1 MNASKILFFRTNRM
15 SGRLNVSEGVACG
28 RPVQRTPCIYYPQ
41 KYETPI
47 HVKSTKIVIFVSDT
61 LHFYKSLS
69 GFENF
74 WPRPGNHRYRKFFS
88 GWYSVPIGSQNF
100 LSGQFPV
107 PIGTNIGTQDF
118 WILMGTDP
126 CYWVWFFQHWLV
138 RQLGCLVATDETWVR
153 DDNAHILRIKYRF
166 RWKWANKKW

>member
-1 MNASKILFFRTNRM
+1 MFNLIILVNFERIKILFFRTNRM

-74 WPRPGNHRYRKFFS
+74 WPRPGNHRYRKFFY
-88 GWYSVPIGSQNF
+88 GRYRV
-100 LSGQFPV
+100 L
-107 PIGTNIGTQDF
+107 IGTQIFF
-118 WILMGTDP
+118 WPVIGTYPYPKLFFRLVPGTQRYPNFQNFDGYRP
-126 CYWVWFFQHWLV
+126 VPWYPWVP
-138 RQLGCLVATDETWVR
+138 G
-153 DDNAHILRIKYRF
+153 YRSRRPLISMVYIVVF
-166 RWKWANKKW
+166 YICI